1 MKAHE
6 LAKKLLECPD
16 FEVVFGAYTKEYSDE
31 YGEDNVYRYFNK
43 LEVYDIGYSDQVV
56 ILSGKETE

>member
-16 FEVVFGAYTKEYSDE
+16 FEVIFGTYTKEYSDE
-31 YGEDNVYRYFNK
+31 YGENNVYRDFNN

>member
-6 LAKKLLECPD
+6 LAKILLECPD
-16 FEVVFGAYTKEYSDE
+16 FEVVFTGDVTLCSCEIPTA
-31 YGEDNVYRYFNK
+31 RYDFNK

>member
-16 FEVVFGAYTKEYSDE
+16 FEVVFTHELIECDFDKVE
-31 YGEDNVYRYFNK
+31 F
-43 LEVYDIGYSDQVV
+43 YDIGYSEKRVFV
-56 ILSGKETE
+56 TGEPTFTGI

>member
-16 FEVVFGAYTKEYSDE
+16 FEVEFSGMIKYWNEEYSC
-31 YGEDNVYRYFNK
+31 EDSSYVKFISIDIA
-43 LEVYDIGYSDQVV
+43 DIGHSDKV
-56 ILSGKETE
+56 IIITGDEV